1 MSKTQFLRII
11 LISITIALPFA
22 LIGLL
27 AFYTGQGQNI
37 SAAWTTLQASE
48 NFGVLFTKMYGV
60 VFLALLSGG
69 LLQGAWSGAVPRAG
83 GAASG
88 AAPAMGRE
96 HGEVKWFNGKKG
108 YGFIVR
114 DNGEEIFVHYREIQ
128 GQGRRVL
135 FEGQK
140 VEFRVGEG
148 QKGPEAQEVTPL

>member
-1 MSKTQFLRII
+1 
-11 LISITIALPFA
+11 
-22 LIGLL
+22 
-27 AFYTGQGQNI
+27 
-37 SAAWTTLQASE
+37 
-48 NFGVLFTKMYGV
+48 
-60 VFLALLSGG
+60 
-69 LLQGAWSGAVPRAG
+69 
-83 GAASG
+83 
-88 AAPAMGRE
+88 MGRE

>member
-1 MSKTQFLRII
+1 MSKSQLLRIV
-11 LISITIALPFA
+11 LISTTIALPFA
-22 LIGLL
+22 LIALL

-37 SAAWTTLQASE
+37 SAAWATLQTSE
-48 NFGVLFTKMYGV
+48 NFGVLFSKMYGV

-69 LLQGAWSGAVPRAG
+69 LLLSLWSGPVSR
-83 GAASG
+83 GASVSG

-140 VEFRVGEG
+140 VEYRVGEG

>member
-1 MSKTQFLRII
+1 MSKTQLLRIL
-11 LISITIALPFA
+11 LISITIALPFT
-22 LIGLL
+22 LIALL
-27 AFYTGQGQNI
+27 AFQTGHGQNV
-37 SAAWTTLQASE
+37 SEAWAALQGSD
-48 NFGVLFTKMYGV
+48 NFGVVFSKIYGV

-69 LLQGAWSGAVPRAG
+69 LIQSAWT
-83 GAASG
+83 GAAIGGTSVTG
-88 AAPAMGRE
+88 GAPAMGRE

>member
-1 MSKTQFLRII
+1 MSKTQLLRII
-11 LISITIALPFA
+11 LISITVALPFA
-22 LIGLL
+22 LIALL

-37 SAAWTTLQASE
+37 SAAWASLQGSE
-48 NFGVLFTKMYGV
+48 NFGILFTKMYGV

-69 LLQGAWSGAVPRAG
+69 LLQGVWSGTVHRG
-83 GAASG
+83 VTASE

-114 DNGEEIFVHYREIQ
+114 DNGEEVFVHYREIQ